1 MYVMNL
7 KVDPIAG
14 KTTVTDMQ
22 FLLIKID

>member
-7 KVDPIAG
+7 KVDPMAG
-14 KTTVTDMQ
+14 KTTITDMQ